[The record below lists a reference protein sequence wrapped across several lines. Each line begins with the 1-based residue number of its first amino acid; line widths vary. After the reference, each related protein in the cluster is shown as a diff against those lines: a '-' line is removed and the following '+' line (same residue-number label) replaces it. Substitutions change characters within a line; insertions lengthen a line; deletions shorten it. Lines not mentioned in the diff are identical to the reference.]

1 MVDNNNFSQEI
12 NEEIAAFVEKRKKSL
27 LKYKV
32 KEENKLIDVLMSS
45 TKTELDDIRI
55 NLGVGGISSLK
66 KQELADALAGAI
78 LNFAPNWLA
87 NIENEQYEL
96 LNKIVQSETCIKGD
110 IITPSQVDYL
120 NSIGIVFSGSK
131 NKEHYLFIPEEL
143 KEVFK
148 NINSKSFKKK
158 VLLNN
163 ETVRLATGILFYY
176 GYLDYE
182 QLYEMVTRIINKKEI
197 SLERFVGVLIN
208 GSCWQDEIITLE
220 IGAQHINVV
229 NLEEL
234 IETQLEWSK
243 EEFRPLSYE
252 EIYQAGQPGYVVKNQ
267 QYLQMEKFLAEKLNV
282 SIEEVNGFMQDII
295 IMIMNEETSA
305 FIFDYMQDMIAIPN
319 QKIAKQLSLLLL
331 ELYNSVNIFKLK
343 GYTLNELDKMMGKTA
358 KGLVVSKARGKDNV
372 IRVSF
377 GEKTAGRNEPC
388 PCGSGK
394 KYKKCCMIIKE

>member
-12 NEEIAAFVEKRKKSL
+12 NEEIAAFLEKRKKSL

-32 KEENKLIDVLMSS
+32 KEENKLIDVLMSL

-55 NLGVGGISSLK
+55 NLGVCGTSSLK

-120 NSIGIVFSGSK
+120 SSIGIVFSGSK
-131 NKEHYLFIPEEL
+131 DKEHYLFIPEEL
-143 KEVFK
+143 KEIFK
-148 NINSKSFKKK
+148 NINNKSFKKK

-220 IGAQHINVV
+220 FGAQHINVV

-282 SIEEVNGFMQDII
+282 SAEEVNGFMQDII

>member
-1 MVDNNNFSQEI
+1 M
-12 NEEIAAFVEKRKKSL
+12 
-27 LKYKV
+27 
-32 KEENKLIDVLMSS
+32 
-45 TKTELDDIRI
+45 
-55 NLGVGGISSLK
+55 
-66 KQELADALAGAI
+66 AGAI

-131 NKEHYLFIPEEL
+131 DKEHYLFIPEEL
-143 KEVFK
+143 KEIFK

-220 IGAQHINVV
+220 FGAQHINVV

-282 SIEEVNGFMQDII
+282 SAEEVNGFMQDII

>member
-32 KEENKLIDVLMSS
+32 KEENKLIDVLMSL

-55 NLGVGGISSLK
+55 NLGVGGTSSLK

-131 NKEHYLFIPEEL
+131 DKEHYLFIPEEL
-143 KEVFK
+143 KEIFK
-148 NINSKSFKKK
+148 NINNKSFKKK

-220 IGAQHINVV
+220 FGAQHINVV

-282 SIEEVNGFMQDII
+282 SAEEVNGFMQDII

>member
-12 NEEIAAFVEKRKKSL
+12 NEEIAAFLEKRKKSL

-32 KEENKLIDVLMSS
+32 KEENKLIDVLMSL

-55 NLGVGGISSLK
+55 NLGVGGTSSLK

-131 NKEHYLFIPEEL
+131 DKEHYLFIPEEL
-143 KEVFK
+143 KEIFK
-148 NINSKSFKKK
+148 NINNKSFKKK

-220 IGAQHINVV
+220 IGAQHINIV
-229 NLEEL
+229 NPEEL
-234 IETQLEWSK
+234 IEMQLEWSK

>member
-32 KEENKLIDVLMSS
+32 KEENKLIDVLMSL

-55 NLGVGGISSLK
+55 NLGVGGTSSLK

-131 NKEHYLFIPEEL
+131 DKEHYLFIPEEL
-143 KEVFK
+143 KEIFK
-148 NINSKSFKKK
+148 NINNKSFKKK

-220 IGAQHINVV
+220 FGAQHINVV

>member
-12 NEEIAAFVEKRKKSL
+12 NEEIAAFLEKRKKSL

-32 KEENKLIDVLMSS
+32 KEENKLIDVLMSL

-55 NLGVGGISSLK
+55 NLGVGGTSSLK

-120 NSIGIVFSGSK
+120 SSIGIVFSGSK
-131 NKEHYLFIPEEL
+131 DKEHYLFIPEEL
-143 KEVFK
+143 KEIFK
-148 NINSKSFKKK
+148 NINNKSFKKK

-197 SLERFVGVLIN
+197 SLDRFVGVLIN

-229 NLEEL
+229 NPEEL

>member
-12 NEEIAAFVEKRKKSL
+12 NEEIAAFLEKRKKSL

-32 KEENKLIDVLMSS
+32 KEENKLIDVLMSL

-55 NLGVGGISSLK
+55 NLGVGGTSSLK

-120 NSIGIVFSGSK
+120 SSIGIVFSGSK
-131 NKEHYLFIPEEL
+131 DKEHYLFIPEEL
-143 KEVFK
+143 KEIFK

-197 SLERFVGVLIN
+197 SLDRFVGVLIN

-229 NLEEL
+229 NPEEL

>member
-27 LKYKV
+27 LKYKI
-32 KEENKLIDVLMSS
+32 KEENKLIDVLMSL

-55 NLGVGGISSLK
+55 NLGVGGTSSLK

-120 NSIGIVFSGSK
+120 SSIGIVFSGSK
-131 NKEHYLFIPEEL
+131 DKEHYLFIPEEL
-143 KEVFK
+143 KEIFK
-148 NINSKSFKKK
+148 NINNKSFKKK

-220 IGAQHINVV
+220 IGVQHINVV

-282 SIEEVNGFMQDII
+282 SAEEVNGFMQDII

>member
-12 NEEIAAFVEKRKKSL
+12 NEEIAAFLEKRKKSL

-32 KEENKLIDVLMSS
+32 KEENKLIDVLMSL

-55 NLGVGGISSLK
+55 NLGVGGTSSLK

-131 NKEHYLFIPEEL
+131 DKEHYLFIPEEL
-143 KEVFK
+143 KEIFK
-148 NINSKSFKKK
+148 NINNKSFKKK

-163 ETVRLATGILFYY
+163 ETVRLASGILFYY

-182 QLYEMVTRIINKKEI
+182 QLYAMVTRIINKKEI

-220 IGAQHINVV
+220 FGAQHINVV

-282 SIEEVNGFMQDII
+282 SAEEVNGFMQDII

>member
-32 KEENKLIDVLMSS
+32 KEENKLIDVLMSL

-55 NLGVGGISSLK
+55 NLGVGGTSSLK

-131 NKEHYLFIPEEL
+131 DKEHYLFIPEEL

-148 NINSKSFKKK
+148 NINNKSFKKK

-220 IGAQHINVV
+220 FGAQHINVV

>member
-32 KEENKLIDVLMSS
+32 KEENKLIDVLMSL

-55 NLGVGGISSLK
+55 NLGVGGTSSLK

-96 LNKIVQSETCIKGD
+96 LNKIVRSETCIKGD

-131 NKEHYLFIPEEL
+131 DKEHYLFIPEEL
-143 KEVFK
+143 KEIFK
-148 NINSKSFKKK
+148 NINNKSFKKK

>member
-12 NEEIAAFVEKRKKSL
+12 NEEIAAFLEKRKKSL
-27 LKYKV
+27 LKYKI
-32 KEENKLIDVLMSS
+32 KEENKLIDVLMSL
-45 TKTELDDIRI
+45 TKNELDDIRI
-55 NLGVGGISSLK
+55 NLSVGGTSSLK

-131 NKEHYLFIPEEL
+131 DKEHYLFIPEEL
-143 KEVFK
+143 KEIFK
-148 NINSKSFKKK
+148 NINNKSFKKK

-220 IGAQHINVV
+220 FGAQHINVV

-282 SIEEVNGFMQDII
+282 SAEEVNGFMQDII

>member
-12 NEEIAAFVEKRKKSL
+12 NEEIAAFLEKRKKSL

-32 KEENKLIDVLMSS
+32 KEENKLIDVLMSL

-55 NLGVGGISSLK
+55 NLGVGGTSSLK

-120 NSIGIVFSGSK
+120 SSIGIVFSGSK
-131 NKEHYLFIPEEL
+131 DKEHYLFIPEEL
-143 KEVFK
+143 KEIFK
-148 NINSKSFKKK
+148 NINNKSFKKK

-229 NLEEL
+229 NPEEL

>member
-32 KEENKLIDVLMSS
+32 KEENKLIDVLMSL

-55 NLGVGGISSLK
+55 NLGVGGTSSLK

-120 NSIGIVFSGSK
+120 SSIGIVFSGSK
-131 NKEHYLFIPEEL
+131 DKEHYLFIPEEL
-143 KEVFK
+143 KEIFK
-148 NINSKSFKKK
+148 NINNKSFKKK

>member
-12 NEEIAAFVEKRKKSL
+12 NEEIAAFLEKRKKSL

-32 KEENKLIDVLMSS
+32 KEENKLIDVLMSL

-55 NLGVGGISSLK
+55 NLGVGGTSSLK

-131 NKEHYLFIPEEL
+131 DKEHYLFIPEEL
-143 KEVFK
+143 KEIFK
-148 NINSKSFKKK
+148 NINNKSFKKK

-229 NLEEL
+229 NPEEL

>member
-12 NEEIAAFVEKRKKSL
+12 NEEIAAFLEKRKKSL

-32 KEENKLIDVLMSS
+32 KEENKLIDVLMSL

-55 NLGVGGISSLK
+55 NLGVGGTSSLK

-131 NKEHYLFIPEEL
+131 DKEHYLFIPEEL
-143 KEVFK
+143 KEIFK
-148 NINSKSFKKK
+148 NINNKSFKKK

-182 QLYEMVTRIINKKEI
+182 QLYKMVTRIINKKEI

>member
-12 NEEIAAFVEKRKKSL
+12 NEEIAAFVEKRKKTL
-27 LKYKV
+27 LKYKI
-32 KEENKLIDVLMSS
+32 KEENKLIDVLMSL

-55 NLGVGGISSLK
+55 NLGVGGTSSLK

-110 IITPSQVDYL
+110 IITPPQVDYL

-131 NKEHYLFIPEEL
+131 DKEHYLFIPEEL
-143 KEVFK
+143 KEIFK
-148 NINSKSFKKK
+148 NINNKSFKKK

-220 IGAQHINVV
+220 FGAQHINVV

-282 SIEEVNGFMQDII
+282 SAEEVNGFMQDII

>member
-1 MVDNNNFSQEI
+1 MVDNNNFLQEI

-32 KEENKLIDVLMSS
+32 KEENKLIDVLMSL

-55 NLGVGGISSLK
+55 NLGVGGTSSLK

-131 NKEHYLFIPEEL
+131 DKEHYLFIPEEL
-143 KEVFK
+143 KEIFK
-148 NINSKSFKKK
+148 NINNKSFKKK

-220 IGAQHINVV
+220 FGAQHINVV

-388 PCGSGK
+388 PCGSDK

>member
-32 KEENKLIDVLMSS
+32 KEENKLIDVLMSL

-55 NLGVGGISSLK
+55 NLGVGGTSSLK

-120 NSIGIVFSGSK
+120 SSIGIVFSGSK
-131 NKEHYLFIPEEL
+131 DKEHYLFIPEEL
-143 KEVFK
+143 KEIFK
-148 NINSKSFKKK
+148 NINNKSFKKK

-282 SIEEVNGFMQDII
+282 SAEEVNGFMQDII

>member
-12 NEEIAAFVEKRKKSL
+12 NEEIAAFLEKRKKSL
-27 LKYKV
+27 LKYKI
-32 KEENKLIDVLMSS
+32 KEENKLIDVLMSL

-55 NLGVGGISSLK
+55 NLGVGGTSSLK

-120 NSIGIVFSGSK
+120 SSIGIVFSGSK
-131 NKEHYLFIPEEL
+131 DKEHYLFIPEEL
-143 KEVFK
+143 KEIFK
-148 NINSKSFKKK
+148 NINNKSFKKK

-220 IGAQHINVV
+220 FGAQHINVV

>member
-12 NEEIAAFVEKRKKSL
+12 NEEIAAFLEKRKKSL

-32 KEENKLIDVLMSS
+32 KEENKLIDVLMSL

-55 NLGVGGISSLK
+55 NLGVGGTSSLK

-131 NKEHYLFIPEEL
+131 DKEHYLFIPEEL
-143 KEVFK
+143 KEIFK
-148 NINSKSFKKK
+148 NINNKSFKKK

-182 QLYEMVTRIINKKEI
+182 HLYEMLTTMINKKEI

-220 IGAQHINVV
+220 FGAQHINVV

-282 SIEEVNGFMQDII
+282 SAEEVNGFMQDII

>member
-1 MVDNNNFSQEI
+1 MVDNNNFLQEI

-32 KEENKLIDVLMSS
+32 KEENKLIDVLMSL

-55 NLGVGGISSLK
+55 NLGVGGTSSLK

-131 NKEHYLFIPEEL
+131 DKEHYLFIPEEL
-143 KEVFK
+143 KEIFK

-220 IGAQHINVV
+220 FGAQHINVV

-282 SIEEVNGFMQDII
+282 SAEEVNGFMQDII

>member
-12 NEEIAAFVEKRKKSL
+12 NEEIAAFLEKRKKSL

-32 KEENKLIDVLMSS
+32 KEDNKLIDVLMSL
-45 TKTELDDIRI
+45 TKTEFDDIRI
-55 NLGVGGISSLK
+55 NLGVGGTSSLK

-120 NSIGIVFSGSK
+120 SSIGIVFSGSK
-131 NKEHYLFIPEEL
+131 DKEHYLFIPEEL
-143 KEVFK
+143 KEIFK
-148 NINSKSFKKK
+148 NINNKSFKKK

-229 NLEEL
+229 NPEEL

-267 QYLQMEKFLAEKLNV
+267 QYLPTEKSLAETLNV
-282 SIEEVNGFMQDII
+282 PAPE
-295 IMIMNEETSA
+295 
-305 FIFDYMQDMIAIPN
+305 
-319 QKIAKQLSLLLL
+319 
-331 ELYNSVNIFKLK
+331 
-343 GYTLNELDKMMGKTA
+343 
-358 KGLVVSKARGKDNV
+358 
-372 IRVSF
+372 
-377 GEKTAGRNEPC
+377 
-388 PCGSGK
+388 
-394 KYKKCCMIIKE
+394 

>member
-12 NEEIAAFVEKRKKSL
+12 NEEIAAFLEKRKKSL

-32 KEENKLIDVLMSS
+32 KEENKLIDVLMSL

-55 NLGVGGISSLK
+55 NLGVGGTSSLK

-131 NKEHYLFIPEEL
+131 DKEHYLFIPEEL

-220 IGAQHINVV
+220 FGAQHINVV

>member
-12 NEEIAAFVEKRKKSL
+12 NEEIAAFLEKRKKSL

-32 KEENKLIDVLMSS
+32 KEENKLIDVLMSL

-55 NLGVGGISSLK
+55 NLGVGGTSSLK

-120 NSIGIVFSGSK
+120 SSIGIVFSGSK
-131 NKEHYLFIPEEL
+131 DKEHYLFIPEEL
-143 KEVFK
+143 KEIFK
-148 NINSKSFKKK
+148 NINNKSFKKK

-197 SLERFVGVLIN
+197 SLDRFVGVLIN

-229 NLEEL
+229 NPEEL

-282 SIEEVNGFMQDII
+282 SAEEVNGFMQDII

>member
-12 NEEIAAFVEKRKKSL
+12 NEEIAAFLEKRKKSL

-32 KEENKLIDVLMSS
+32 KEENKLIDVLMSL

-55 NLGVGGISSLK
+55 NLGVGGTSSLK

-120 NSIGIVFSGSK
+120 SSIGIVFSGSK
-131 NKEHYLFIPEEL
+131 DKEHYLFIPEEL
-143 KEVFK
+143 KEIFK
-148 NINSKSFKKK
+148 NINNKSFKKK

-282 SIEEVNGFMQDII
+282 SAEEVNGFMQDII

>member
-12 NEEIAAFVEKRKKSL
+12 NEEIAAFLEKRKKSL

-32 KEENKLIDVLMSS
+32 KEENKLIDVLMSL

-55 NLGVGGISSLK
+55 NLGVGGTSSLK

-120 NSIGIVFSGSK
+120 SSIGIVFSGSK
-131 NKEHYLFIPEEL
+131 DKEHYLFIPEEL
-143 KEVFK
+143 KEIFK
-148 NINSKSFKKK
+148 NINNKSFKKK

-220 IGAQHINVV
+220 FGAQHINVV

-282 SIEEVNGFMQDII
+282 SAEEVNGFMQDII

-319 QKIAKQLSLLLL
+319 QKIAQQLSLLLL

-358 KGLVVSKARGKDNV
+358 KGLVVSKAWGKDNV

>member
-1 MVDNNNFSQEI
+1 M
-12 NEEIAAFVEKRKKSL
+12 SL
-27 LKYKV
+27 
-32 KEENKLIDVLMSS
+32 

-55 NLGVGGISSLK
+55 NLGVGGTSSLK

-131 NKEHYLFIPEEL
+131 DKEHYLFIPEEL
-143 KEVFK
+143 KEIFK
-148 NINSKSFKKK
+148 NINNKSFKKK

-220 IGAQHINVV
+220 FVG
-229 NLEEL
+229 
-234 IETQLEWSK
+234 
-243 EEFRPLSYE
+243 
-252 EIYQAGQPGYVVKNQ
+252 
-267 QYLQMEKFLAEKLNV
+267 
-282 SIEEVNGFMQDII
+282 
-295 IMIMNEETSA
+295 
-305 FIFDYMQDMIAIPN
+305 
-319 QKIAKQLSLLLL
+319 
-331 ELYNSVNIFKLK
+331 
-343 GYTLNELDKMMGKTA
+343 
-358 KGLVVSKARGKDNV
+358 
-372 IRVSF
+372 
-377 GEKTAGRNEPC
+377 
-388 PCGSGK
+388 
-394 KYKKCCMIIKE
+394 

>member
-12 NEEIAAFVEKRKKSL
+12 NDEIAAFLEKRKKSL

-32 KEENKLIDVLMSS
+32 KEENKLIDVLMSL

-55 NLGVGGISSLK
+55 NLGVGGTSSLK

-131 NKEHYLFIPEEL
+131 DKEHYLFIPEEL
-143 KEVFK
+143 KEIFK

-220 IGAQHINVV
+220 FGAQHINVV

-282 SIEEVNGFMQDII
+282 SAEEVNGFMQDII

>member
-32 KEENKLIDVLMSS
+32 KEENKLIDVLMSL

-55 NLGVGGISSLK
+55 NLGVGGTSSLK

-131 NKEHYLFIPEEL
+131 DKEHYLFIPEEL
-143 KEVFK
+143 KEIFK
-148 NINSKSFKKK
+148 NINNKSFKKK

-197 SLERFVGVLIN
+197 SLDRFVGVLIN

-220 IGAQHINVV
+220 FGAQHINVV

>member
-12 NEEIAAFVEKRKKSL
+12 NEEIAAFLEKRKKSL

-32 KEENKLIDVLMSS
+32 KEENKLIDVLMSL

-55 NLGVGGISSLK
+55 NLGVGGTSSLK

-131 NKEHYLFIPEEL
+131 DKEHYLFIPEEL
-143 KEVFK
+143 KEIFK
-148 NINSKSFKKK
+148 NINNKSFKKK

-220 IGAQHINVV
+220 FGAQHINVV

-282 SIEEVNGFMQDII
+282 SAEEVNGFMQDII

>member
-12 NEEIAAFVEKRKKSL
+12 NEEIAAFLEKRKKSL

-32 KEENKLIDVLMSS
+32 KEENKLIDVLMSL

-55 NLGVGGISSLK
+55 NLGVGGTSSLK

-120 NSIGIVFSGSK
+120 SSIGIVFSGSK
-131 NKEHYLFIPEEL
+131 DKEHYLFIPEEL
-143 KEVFK
+143 KEIFK
-148 NINSKSFKKK
+148 NINNKSFKKK

-197 SLERFVGVLIN
+197 SLDRFVGVLIN

-229 NLEEL
+229 KPEEL

-243 EEFRPLSYE
+243 EEFRRLSYE

>member
-12 NEEIAAFVEKRKKSL
+12 NEEIAAFLEKRKKSL

-32 KEENKLIDVLMSS
+32 KEENKLIDVLMSL

-55 NLGVGGISSLK
+55 NLGVGGTSSLK

-131 NKEHYLFIPEEL
+131 DKEHYLFIPEEL
-143 KEVFK
+143 KEIFK
-148 NINSKSFKKK
+148 NINNKSFKKK

-182 QLYEMVTRIINKKEI
+182 QLYKMVTRIINKKEI
-197 SLERFVGVLIN
+197 SLDRFVGVLIN

-220 IGAQHINVV
+220 FGAQHINVV
-229 NLEEL
+229 NPEEL

>member
-1 MVDNNNFSQEI
+1 MVDNNNFLQEI

-32 KEENKLIDVLMSS
+32 KEENKLIDVLMSL

-55 NLGVGGISSLK
+55 NLGVGGTSSLK
-66 KQELADALAGAI
+66 KQELADALVGAI

-131 NKEHYLFIPEEL
+131 DKEHYLFIPEEL

-148 NINSKSFKKK
+148 NINNKSFKKK

-220 IGAQHINVV
+220 FGAQHINVV

>member
-12 NEEIAAFVEKRKKSL
+12 NEEIAAFLEKRKKSL

-32 KEENKLIDVLMSS
+32 KEENKLIDVLMSL

-55 NLGVGGISSLK
+55 NLGVGGTSSLK

-131 NKEHYLFIPEEL
+131 DKEHYLFIPEEL
-143 KEVFK
+143 KEIFK
-148 NINSKSFKKK
+148 NINNKSFKKK

-229 NLEEL
+229 NPEEL

-394 KYKKCCMIIKE
+394 KYKKCCIGKMI

>member
-12 NEEIAAFVEKRKKSL
+12 NEEIAAFLEKRKKSL
-27 LKYKV
+27 L
-32 KEENKLIDVLMSS
+32 MSL

-55 NLGVGGISSLK
+55 NLGVGGTSSLK

-110 IITPSQVDYL
+110 IITPPQVDYL

-131 NKEHYLFIPEEL
+131 DKEHYLFIPEEL
-143 KEVFK
+143 KEIFK
-148 NINSKSFKKK
+148 NINNKSFKKK

-220 IGAQHINVV
+220 FGAQHINVV
-229 NLEEL
+229 NPEEL

>member
-12 NEEIAAFVEKRKKSL
+12 NEEIAAFLEKRKKSL

-32 KEENKLIDVLMSS
+32 KEENKLIDVLMSL

-55 NLGVGGISSLK
+55 NLGVGGTSSLK

-131 NKEHYLFIPEEL
+131 DKEHYLFIPEEL
-143 KEVFK
+143 KEIFK
-148 NINSKSFKKK
+148 NINNKSFKKK

-197 SLERFVGVLIN
+197 SLDRFVGVLIN

-229 NLEEL
+229 NPEEL